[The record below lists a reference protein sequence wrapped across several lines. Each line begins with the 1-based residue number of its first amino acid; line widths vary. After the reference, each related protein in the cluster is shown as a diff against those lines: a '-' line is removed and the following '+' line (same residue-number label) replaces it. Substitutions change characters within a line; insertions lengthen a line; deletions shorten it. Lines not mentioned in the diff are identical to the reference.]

1 MSEITEK
8 PWGNENLIFQ
18 GFGYAVKKITLNP
31 NQKTSLHY
39 HEIKH
44 ETIMVLEGELRIYV
58 DDKINAPNVVVLT
71 TGDYLAINPEII
83 HQMSTDASPAVY
95 FEAQTDHLTDVI
107 RLKDDY
113 GRL

>member
-1 MSEITEK
+1 MSEVTEK

-18 GFGYAVKKITLNP
+18 GFGYAVKKITLNA
-31 NQKTSLHY
+31 NQKTSLHF

-44 ETIMVLEGELRIYV
+44 ETIMVHEGELRIFI
-58 DDKINAPNVVVLT
+58 DDRISVPTTIILT
-71 TGDYLAINPEII
+71 SGNSLAITPEVI
-83 HQMSTDASPAVY
+83 HQMSTGGSQAVY

-113 GRL
+113 GRV

>member
-1 MSEITEK
+1 MFLQVFVNK
-8 PWGNENLIFQ
+8 
-18 GFGYAVKKITLNP
+18 VKKITLNP

-58 DDKINAPNVVVLT
+58 DDKINAPNLVVLT

-83 HQMSTDASPAVY
+83 HQMSTDATPAVY

-113 GRL
+113 GRA

>member
-8 PWGNENLIFQ
+8 PWGNENLIYQ
-18 GFGYAVKKITLNP
+18 GFGYAVKKITLNS
-31 NQKTSLHY
+31 NQKTSLHF

-44 ETIMVLEGELRIYV
+44 ETIMVLAGELRVYI
-58 DDKINAPNVVVLT
+58 DDRNSAPSTIVLT
-71 TGDYLAINPEII
+71 TGGYLAISPNII
-83 HQMSTDASPAVY
+83 HQMSTSDSQAVY

-113 GRL
+113 GRV

>member
-1 MSEITEK
+1 MSQITEK

-18 GFGYAVKKITLNP
+18 GFGYAVKKITLNQ

-39 HEIKH
+39 HQLKH
-44 ETIMVLEGELRIYV
+44 ETIMVLDGELNVFIDDRINDAKFIV
-58 DDKINAPNVVVLT
+58 LAP
-71 TGDYLAINPEII
+71 GDYLAINPEVI
-83 HQMSTDASPAVY
+83 HQMSTNACQAVY

>member
-1 MSEITEK
+1 MTEITEK

-44 ETIMVLEGELRIYV
+44 ETIMVLEGELRIYINN
-58 DDKINAPNVVVLT
+58 KIDEPEILVLT
-71 TGDYLAINPEII
+71 SGDYLAIEPEVI
-83 HQMSTDASPAVY
+83 HQMSTNSSKAVY

-113 GRL
+113 GRV

>member
-1 MSEITEK
+1 MSAITEK

-44 ETIMVLEGELRIYV
+44 ETIMILEGELRIYI
-58 DDKINAPNVVVLT
+58 DNKIDEPEILILT
-71 TGDYLAINPEII
+71 SGDYLAIEPEVI
-83 HQMSTDASPAVY
+83 HQMSTDTAKAVY

-113 GRL
+113 GRV